1 MIIENI
7 IPIHHTYQYVCLY
20 YNKIVMLTNI
30 FTCWINTL
38 QFELNGLIGVSN
50 ASFNNKHVLTSINIE
65 LGGLRS
71 VIMFTNYCIHNPMHR
86 LIGLGEHVLNQRAS
100 NNRRWLRLI
109 SASRDV
115 ADVFDASIIID
126 YNRSII
132 DVKVSISINNRL
144 WNL

>member
-1 MIIENI
+1 MIIEYI
-7 IPIHHTYQYVCLY
+7 IPIHHTYQYVCVY
-20 YNKIVMLTNI
+20 YNRIVMLTNI

-50 ASFNNKHVLTSINIE
+50 ASFKNKHVLTSINIE

-71 VIMFTNYCIHNPMHR
+71 VIMFTNYCIHNSMHR
-86 LIGLGEHVLNQRAS
+86 LIAHRGHVLNQRAS
-100 NNRRWLRLI
+100 KNRLWLRLI
-109 SASRDV
+109 SAPWDV
-115 ADVFDASIIID
+115 SDVSDASIIIE

-144 WNL
+144 